1 MLFNSYVFLF
11 VFLPVT
17 WILFRF
23 ACAKKILDVALALL
37 MISSLVFY
45 SYWNPPFVFL
55 ILFSI
60 LFNYSW
66 GRLIEKSSKC
76 VRAHNLWLYS
86 GVAVNL
92 IFIAY
97 FKYANFMMSNL
108 AWLFGQEWTTRD
120 IFLPLGISFFTFQQI
135 AYLIDCSKGL
145 AKEHAFTHYALFV
158 TFFPQLIAGPI
169 VRYEEIMPQFSRL
182 RTFAMNYRNIAMG
195 LTLLSL
201 GLFKK
206 LIIADTFSP
215 WVAAAFDTN
224 SHLTLFEAWGGALSY
239 TFQIYFDFSG
249 YSDMALGLGRFF
261 NIELPINFNSP
272 YKALSISD
280 FWRRWHI
287 TLSSFLRDYLYIPLG
302 GNRKGKFRRN
312 INLMITMLLGGL
324 WHGASW
330 NFVVWGGLNGAF
342 LLVNHAYKKLLST
355 LRITPPRILFPI
367 YWLLTFSSVV
377 FARVFFRA
385 ASFSRSWEIISG
397 MVGENGALLPSRWAP
412 FSWMRS
418 FLTSFGVE
426 IVNPPVWTLTGGK
439 KQVLLLAVCTLSV
452 VLLPNSYEWTCSRM
466 RGTCFSIWWAVA
478 IGGVLALSLCFLDGT
493 SEFLYF
499 QF

>member
-1 MLFNSYVFLF
+1 MLFNSYIFLF
-11 VFLPVT
+11 IFLPFT

-23 ACAKKILDVALALL
+23 ACAKRILDVALALL
-37 MISSLVFY
+37 MVASLVFY

-66 GRLIEKSSKC
+66 GRLIEKASG
-76 VRAHNLWLYS
+76 RFRTLWLFS

-92 IFIAY
+92 LLIAY
-97 FKYANFMMSNL
+97 FKYANFMMTNI
-108 AWLFGQEWTTRD
+108 AWFFGWEWTARD

-135 AYLIDCSKGL
+135 AYLIDCAKGL

-169 VRYEEIMPQFSRL
+169 VRYEEIMPQFARL

-195 LTLLSL
+195 LALLSL

-206 LIIADTFSP
+206 VVIADTLSP
-215 WVAAAFDTN
+215 WVAAAFDTRDP
-224 SHLTLFEAWGGALSY
+224 LTFFEAWGGVLSY

-249 YSDMALGLGRFF
+249 YSDMALGLGRLF

-280 FWRRWHI
+280 FWRRWHM

-302 GNRKGKFRRN
+302 GNRQGKIRRN
-312 INLMITMLLGGL
+312 VNLMTTMLLGGL

-330 NFVVWGGLNGAF
+330 NFVVWGGLHGVF
-342 LLVNHAYKKLLST
+342 LVINHAYRKLLSS
-355 LRITPPRILFPI
+355 LKITPPPYITADTLGCNLHLRHVRMGLFQVDLIHPVMGDT
-367 YWLLTFSSVV
+367 LRHDRRQRRSAPAELGTFCPAARHND
-377 FARVFFRA
+377 FARRGDCSSPHMVVDRRKKPDFFT
-385 ASFSRSWEIISG
+385 G
-397 MVGENGALLPSRWAP
+397 CMHVGGRFPSEQ
-412 FSWMRS
+412 
-418 FLTSFGVE
+418 L
-426 IVNPPVWTLTGGK
+426 
-439 KQVLLLAVCTLSV
+439 
-452 VLLPNSYEWTCSRM
+452 
-466 RGTCFSIWWAVA
+466 
-478 IGGVLALSLCFLDGT
+478 
-493 SEFLYF
+493 
-499 QF
+499 

>member
-11 VFLPVT
+11 IFLPVT
-17 WILFRF
+17 WILFRL
-23 ACAKKILDVALALL
+23 ACAKRILDVALALL
-37 MISSLVFY
+37 MVASLVFY

-66 GRLIEKSSKC
+66 GRLIE
-76 VRAHNLWLYS
+76 RASGRLRKLWLFS
-86 GVAVNL
+86 GVGVNL
-92 IFIAY
+92 LLIAY
-97 FKYANFMMSNL
+97 FKYANFMMSNI
-108 AWLFGQEWTTRD
+108 AWMIGVEWTARD

-195 LTLLSL
+195 LALLSL

-206 LIIADTFSP
+206 VVIADTLSP
-215 WVAAAFDTN
+215 WVAAAFDTYDP
-224 SHLTLFEAWGGALSY
+224 LTFFEAWGGVLSY

-249 YSDMALGLGRFF
+249 YSDMALGLGRIF

-287 TLSSFLRDYLYIPLG
+287 SLSSFLRDYLYIPLG
-302 GNRKGKFRRN
+302 GNRQGKLHRN
-312 INLMITMLLGGL
+312 INLMATMLLGGL

-330 NFVVWGGLNGAF
+330 NFVVWGGLHGVF
-342 LLVNHAYKKLLST
+342 LVVNHAYRKTLST
-355 LRITPPRILFPI
+355 LKFTPPPYNPAVPLGAHLHLRDLFMGLFQIRLFRSIMGDTLRDDRGQWCPSASE
-367 YWLLTFSSVV
+367 LDSLFMAAKRAD
-377 FARVFFRA
+377 FARRRNRTSDHMVVDRRQKPDYLA
-385 ASFSRSWEIISG
+385 ACLHFGGR
-397 MVGENGALLPSRWAP
+397 LPSEQ
-412 FSWMRS
+412 
-418 FLTSFGVE
+418 L
-426 IVNPPVWTLTGGK
+426 
-439 KQVLLLAVCTLSV
+439 
-452 VLLPNSYEWTCSRM
+452 
-466 RGTCFSIWWAVA
+466 
-478 IGGVLALSLCFLDGT
+478 
-493 SEFLYF
+493 
-499 QF
+499 

>member
-11 VFLPVT
+11 LFLPVT
-17 WILFRF
+17 WILFRL
-23 ACAKKILDVALALL
+23 ACAKRVLDVALALL
-37 MISSLVFY
+37 MLASLVFY

-66 GRLIEKSSKC
+66 GRLIEEASG
-76 VRAHNLWLYS
+76 RFRTLWLYS

-92 IFIAY
+92 LLIAY
-97 FKYANFMMSNL
+97 FKYANFMMFNI
-108 AWLFGQEWTTRD
+108 AWFFGWEWTARD

-135 AYLIDCSKGL
+135 AYLIDCAKGL

-195 LTLLSL
+195 LALLSL

-206 LIIADTFSP
+206 VVIADTLAP
-215 WVAAAFDTN
+215 WVAAAFDTRDP
-224 SHLTLFEAWGGALSY
+224 LTFFEAWGGVLSY

-249 YSDMALGLGRFF
+249 YSDMALGLGRLF

-280 FWRRWHI
+280 FWRRWHM

-302 GNRKGKFRRN
+302 GNRQGKIRRN
-312 INLMITMLLGGL
+312 VNLMTTMLLGGL

-330 NFVVWGGLNGAF
+330 NFVVWGGLHGVF
-342 LLVNHAYKKLLST
+342 LVINHAYRKLLSS
-355 LRITPPRILFPI
+355 LRITPPRILLPI
-367 YWLLTFSSVV
+367 HGGVTFISVMC
-377 FARVFFRA
+377 AWVFFRSP
-385 ASFSRSWEIISG
+385 SFARSWEMLYG
-397 MVGENGALLPSRWAP
+397 MIGGNGAVLPPNWVP
-412 FSWMRS
+412 FVQLRS
-418 FLTSFGVE
+418 LLTSLGVE
-426 IVNPPVWTLTGGK
+426 IAQAPTWSLTGGK
-439 KQVLLLAVCTLSV
+439 TQIFLLAACTLAV
-452 VLLPNSYEWTCSRM
+452 VFLPNSYEWACARFKRDRFTA
-466 RGTCFSIWWAVA
+466 TWALF
-478 IGGVLALSLCFLDGT
+478 IGGALAISLCYLNRV